1 LRSADQRL
9 HVYRLLLPLSLL
21 ALPAQAGEQTRFYGS
36 DGRSAGTAVPYG
48 AGSTRFYDST
58 GRSVGTSTTTG
69 GTTTFYDS
77 RGHVIGR
84 STDRRR

>member
-1 LRSADQRL
+1 MLQNSNYLVAL
-9 HVYRLLLPLSLL
+9 NNYLPKSYQNSLTGWQFVT
-21 ALPAQAGEQTRFYGS
+21 ANYKPGGS
-36 DGRSAGTAVPYG
+36 IYAVPYG

>member
-1 LRSADQRL
+1 MQAGQRA
-9 HVYRLLLPLSLL
+9 YRIGALSLALL
-21 ALPAQAGEQTRFYGS
+21 ALPAQAGEQTRFYGL

-48 AGSTRFYDST
+48 TGSTRFYDST